1 MSNIKYTYILLVGL
15 FGLLLGVSLIHESYI
30 EKEAFNEIAK
40 QHQVNLHEIK
50 IDFSNRINESIN
62 AIHFL
67 YSTPPISGLV
77 RASEDPEGIDRLDD
91 TSFDGWR
98 SRLETIFTAFL
109 ENNAQYSQ
117 ARVIY
122 ADSGDEFIRVERF
135 RGDVRVATPNL
146 YQNKK
151 HTDYFIEATQLKRQQ
166 LYVSPISLNREF
178 GEITVPYQPTIRFIL
193 PIFTEQGQLFAFLI
207 INKNLTSLFE
217 SAREFIP
224 AGQQLAYSDE
234 AGYFL
239 EHFDPALY
247 FTKDLSPDK
256 TFTSEYTTTTLIPNL
271 LSKVTPLSGTMPA
284 SYVSSSAM
292 MVPSGHRPYQLTVS
306 IFSDSAFIDKFLWDR
321 RVSFYT
327 AIAIVLLLFSMALS
341 LINRASNRNR
351 KLAEARAE
359 AQAVVTAAIDVII
372 TLDNQGAVT
381 SCNFAAERMLGV
393 NKQQLLGEKLDP
405 YFNPHSNTP
414 IETII
419 SNTETESD
427 LTWNKGAEEC
437 HYHCTKS
444 VIKLSKKVSALALIF
459 RDSTQDMQAKQEAAN
474 INQVLETK
482 IAKRTQELESARNE
496 AVENSKVKSQFISNI
511 SHEMRTPL
519 NGILGAL
526 AMLKRQR
533 LLPET
538 EKFINMAEV
547 SAFNLNVLINDILD
561 LSKIEAGK
569 LDLESK
575 LFNPTVLIND
585 QVTTHAVKAIEKG
598 LEFYLDTS
606 ALNFRTFRSD
616 PHRLAQ
622 VLNNIISNAIKF
634 TERGAVIVKARTD
647 ALDSTGTLTI
657 TISDTGIG
665 IAKEKIP
672 KLFNAFQQ
680 ADNNIA
686 SRYGGTGLGLLIC
699 KQLVNM
705 MGGDITL
712 DSEHHKGTDVT
723 ITLPTNEW
731 DPYAE
736 SEIKRLTD
744 KTVGV
749 YTHSENA
756 SRIITNIVKSLDGKA
771 FILENSHL
779 EAPLPDLPDNLIV
792 DVSLSEATKLV
803 TWLSSQPNKPKLF
816 VLKAFTQNFHLDY
829 EPLEYLNKPLLRTEF
844 LAKFINQRGQTSE
857 FVSDFYHRRQ
867 TDVDAQHLYD
877 ASTLKGKVLLI
888 VDDNDI
894 NLEVAASLLSE
905 LPVTIYCAN
914 SGEDAITRL
923 INLESEGTPADAI
936 LMDCNMP
943 GIDGYEAT
951 QLIRQGKAGEHT
963 AAIPIIAM
971 TANALQG
978 EREKCLRIG
987 MDDFITKPLEPNE
1000 FITKSVAWLQTEE
1013 VVISTPEEAQ
1023 TSPKKEE
1030 ATAASGNTQ
1039 QEPEPSLP
1047 IWDKGAALGR
1057 LMNNE
1062 ALLNKLVDIF
1072 LSGAEPLFSELAIA
1086 VQNNDYETVR
1096 QRSHK
1101 LKGQTG
1107 EIGAQ
1112 QLYDTMSKLE
1122 QSAKKQEPDIKTRFN
1137 VAKTQFEALLDEL
1150 KQATED

>member
-1 MSNIKYTYILLVGL
+1 MNNIKYTYLLIAGL
-15 FGLLLGVSLIHESYI
+15 FGLLFAVSLIHENYI

-40 QHQVNLHEIK
+40 QHQINLHEIK
-50 IDFSNRINESIN
+50 IDISNRLNESVN

-77 RASEDPEGIDRLDD
+77 RAATDPEGIDRFDG
-91 TSFDGWR
+91 TPFDGWR

-117 ARVIY
+117 ARLIY

-193 PIFTEQGQLFAFLI
+193 PIFTEHGQLFAFLI

-271 LSKVTPLSGTMPA
+271 LSKVTPLSDTMPA

-393 NKQQLLGEKLDP
+393 NKQQLLGEKLAP

-712 DSEHHKGTDVT
+712 DSELHKGTDVT

-731 DPYAE
+731 EPYAE

-756 SRIITNIVKSLDGKA
+756 ARIITNIVKSLDGKP

-905 LPVTIYCAN
+905 LPVTIYYAN

-1072 LSGAEPLFSELAIA
+1072 LSGAEPIFAELSAA
-1086 VQNNDYETVR
+1086 VHNGDYETVR

-1122 QSAKKQEPDIKTRFN
+1122 QSAKNQEPDINTRFN

-1150 KQATED
+1150 KQATEA

>member
-1 MSNIKYTYILLVGL
+1 MNNIKYTYLLIAGL
-15 FGLLLGVSLIHESYI
+15 FGLLFAVSLIHENYI

-40 QHQVNLHEIK
+40 QHQINLHEIK
-50 IDFSNRINESIN
+50 IDISNRLNESVN

-77 RASEDPEGIDRLDD
+77 RAATDPEGIDRFDG
-91 TSFDGWR
+91 TPFDGWR

-117 ARVIY
+117 ARLIY

-166 LYVSPISLNREF
+166 LYISPISLNREF

-193 PIFTEQGQLFAFLI
+193 PIFTDSGQIFAFLV
-207 INKNLTSLFE
+207 INKNLTNLFA

-234 AGYFL
+234 SGYFL
-239 EHFDPALY
+239 EHFDQSLY
-247 FTKDLSPDK
+247 FTKDLAPDK
-256 TFTSEYTTTTLIPNL
+256 TFASEYTTTTLIPNL
-271 LSKVTPLSGTMPA
+271 LSKVTPMSGSMPA

-292 MVPSGHRPYQLTVS
+292 MVPSGHNPYQLKLL
-306 IFSDSAFIDKFLWDR
+306 IFSDSTFLEKFLWDR

-359 AQAVVTAAIDVII
+359 AQAVVTGAIDAIL

-381 SCNFAAERMLGV
+381 SCNFAAERMLEV
-393 NKQQLLGEKLDP
+393 AKHQLLGEKLAP

-414 IETII
+414 IETIL
-419 SNTETESD
+419 SNPETDSD
-427 LTWNKGAEEC
+427 LTWKKGNEEY

-444 VIKLSKKVSALALIF
+444 IIKLSKSVSALALIF
-459 RDSTQDMQAKQEAAN
+459 RDTTQDMQAKQEAAN

-533 LLPET
+533 LQPET

-569 LDLESK
+569 LDLEGK

-606 ALNFRTFRSD
+606 ALNFRAFRSD

-634 TERGAVIVKARTD
+634 TDRGAVIVEAHSNIV
-647 ALDSTGTLTI
+647 DSTGNLTI
-657 TISDTGIG
+657 SIKDTGIG

-686 SRYGGTGLGLLIC
+686 ARYGGTGLGLLIC
-699 KQLVNM
+699 RQLVNM
-705 MGGDITL
+705 MGGEISL
-712 DSEHHKGTDVT
+712 DSELHKGTEVT
-723 ITLPTNEW
+723 ITLPASEW
-731 DPYAE
+731 EPYAE
-736 SEIKRLTD
+736 NEIKRLTD
-744 KTVGV
+744 KTVGI

-756 SRIITNIVKSLDGKA
+756 ARIITNIVKSLDGKP
-771 FILENSHL
+771 FILKKSHL
-779 EAPLPDLPDNLIV
+779 DAPLPELPDNLIV
-792 DVSLSEATKLV
+792 DVSLPEATRLV
-803 TWLSSQPNKPKLF
+803 TWLSSQSQRPKLF

-844 LAKFINQRGQTSE
+844 LAKFINERGQSSE

-867 TDVDAQHLYD
+867 TDIDTQHLYD
-877 ASTLKGKVLLI
+877 ATTLQGKVLLI

-894 NLEVAASLLSE
+894 NLEVASSLLSG
-905 LPVTIYCAN
+905 LPVTIHCAN
-914 SGEDAITRL
+914 SGEDAINQL

-1072 LSGAEPLFSELAIA
+1072 LSGAEPIFAELSAA
-1086 VQNNDYETVR
+1086 VHNGDYETVR

-1122 QSAKKQEPDIKTRFN
+1122 QSAKNQEPDINTRFN